1 VALEGSHTLSSKKE
15 ETRKALGDVLFSNC
29 KWMKRLIPNTWTK
42 IGVDLH
48 HFDYFSLSSLFIC
61 FTTL

>member
-15 ETRKALGDVLFSNC
+15 EIRKAVDDVLFSNC
-29 KWMKRLIPNTWTK
+29 KWMKRLIPKTWTK
-42 IGVDLH
+42 IDVDLH
-48 HFDYFSLSSLFIC
+48 HFDYFLLSSLFMC